1 MLSNYEVLE
10 IFKYHTQWENSMIQL
25 KLFDQNSLHLLKVD
39 QLKKIIKE
47 LQRKGVTISSSG
59 NKPDLVRHLSLY
71 LSSKLDE
78 EGSTR
83 LPTSSSGNAALSIG
97 QPSTHPTITARTIL
111 ESRPT
116 VSLTTAESCLVNEL
130 LQIDGLSKEEVIQSL
145 LSIPSSERCFD
156 SVLFNIINNRQNTVE
171 KSLAAVAP
179 VTEED
184 EIKQLDLIL
193 LESEKERDN
202 IQVCTPYFLYRLHLN
217 FLLGK
222 EKAKSRDPPC

>member
-1 MLSNYEVLE
+1 MLSNDEVLE

-47 LQRKGVTISSSG
+47 LQRKGVPISSSG

-78 EGSTR
+78 QGYTR
-83 LPTSSSGNAALSIG
+83 PSVSSSGNAALSIA
-97 QPSTHPTITARTIL
+97 QSSTRPTITTRPIL

-130 LQIDGLSKEEVIQSL
+130 LQMDGLSKEEVIQSL
-145 LSIPSSERCFD
+145 LSIPANERCFD
-156 SVLFNIINNRQNTVE
+156 SVLFNLINNRQNTVE

-184 EIKQLDLIL
+184 EIKQLDLML

-202 IQVCTPYFLYRLHLN
+202 IQVCSLSFL
-217 FLLGK
+217 
-222 EKAKSRDPPC
+222 

>member
-1 MLSNYEVLE
+1 MLSNDEVLE

-47 LQRKGVTISSSG
+47 LQRKGVPISSSG

-78 EGSTR
+78 QGYTR
-83 LPTSSSGNAALSIG
+83 PSVSSSGNAALSIA
-97 QPSTHPTITARTIL
+97 QSSTRPTITTCPIL

-130 LQIDGLSKEEVIQSL
+130 LQMDGLSKEEVIQSL
-145 LSIPSSERCFD
+145 LSIPANERCFD
-156 SVLFNIINNRQNTVE
+156 SVLFNLINNRQNTVE

-184 EIKQLDLIL
+184 EIKQLDLML

-202 IQVCTPYFLYRLHLN
+202 IQVCSLSFL
-217 FLLGK
+217 
-222 EKAKSRDPPC
+222 